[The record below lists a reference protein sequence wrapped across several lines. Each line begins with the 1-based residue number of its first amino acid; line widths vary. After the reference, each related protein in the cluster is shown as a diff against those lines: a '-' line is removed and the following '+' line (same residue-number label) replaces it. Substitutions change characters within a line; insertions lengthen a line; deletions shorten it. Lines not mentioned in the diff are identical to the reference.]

1 MSIEVRFEN
10 RFSMGS
16 YMQVYATRST
26 NKKKK
31 QITMG
36 EKKILQLKEI
46 LERIN
51 FSISFIDLW
60 TLYIN
65 IPLFNEFRGRN
76 IKNQGK
82 IKKDTYIV
90 FLCDNIF

>member
-1 MSIEVRFEN
+1 
-10 RFSMGS
+10 MGS

-65 IPLFNEFRGRN
+65 IPLFNEFRVRNIIGRN